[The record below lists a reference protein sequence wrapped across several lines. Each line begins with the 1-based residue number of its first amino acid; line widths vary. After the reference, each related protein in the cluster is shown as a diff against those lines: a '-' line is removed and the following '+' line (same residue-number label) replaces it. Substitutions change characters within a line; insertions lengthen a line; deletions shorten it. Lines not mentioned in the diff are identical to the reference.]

1 MVLFLGLQEIESQ
14 KVLCL
19 GPEEPRANLNAMVGT
34 TGLYC
39 RLVPVQ
45 NDKILLAAAAEAR

>member
-1 MVLFLGLQEIESQ
+1 MVLFLGLKEIESQ